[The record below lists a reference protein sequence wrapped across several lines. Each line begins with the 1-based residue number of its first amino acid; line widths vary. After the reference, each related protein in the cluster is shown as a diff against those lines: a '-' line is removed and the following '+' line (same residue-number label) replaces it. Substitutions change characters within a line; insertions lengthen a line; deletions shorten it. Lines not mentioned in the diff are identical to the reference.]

1 MKRCGDQ
8 DPTSKKNSSRDPQAM
23 TRASSSPR
31 LCLPLLLVVIAAVFV
46 ALPVAACAGSSND
59 AAGDSTGPRR
69 MPAPEAQKEELL
81 GEEGAPSQR
90 RAITV
95 GQTTPIPRF
104 ASRPHH
110 AVNPHAVPTPSTL
123 YPPATES
130 CSDGMVVEPPHI
142 DPSPPRCGSSHTR
155 VVAARGTKQTVR

>member
-1 MKRCGDQ
+1 M
-8 DPTSKKNSSRDPQAM
+8 A
-23 TRASSSPR
+23 RASSSPR
-31 LCLPLLLVVIAAVFV
+31 LCLPLLLVLIAAVFV

-59 AAGDSTGPRR
+59 AAGGSTGLRR

-90 RAITV
+90 RAATITV

-110 AVNPHAVPTPSTL
+110 SEPTRRSNTLRAVS
-123 YPPATES
+123 S
-130 CSDGMVVEPPHI
+130 CYREL
-142 DPSPPRCGSSHTR
+142 
-155 VVAARGTKQTVR
+155 Q